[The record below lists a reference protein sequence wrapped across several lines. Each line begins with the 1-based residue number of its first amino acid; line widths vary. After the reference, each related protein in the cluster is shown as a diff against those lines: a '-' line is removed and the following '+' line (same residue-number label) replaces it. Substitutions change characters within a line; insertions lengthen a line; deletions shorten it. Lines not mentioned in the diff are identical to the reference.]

1 MKSFE
6 NGNFGGGEQRAG
18 FLTQEDLAEVERQR
32 KAAGQQRKI
41 IACLTGLSGSG
52 EPNPEFLED
61 PSVVIT
67 DAARERFFDRAC
79 SDKDWKDKERWLL
92 NEIMSPTQRAGFEGV
107 QGWLKDNEHEL
118 KILCAAID
126 REGSFDNWQNMGVED
141 LRFFVSKYPTPMD
154 FEEASA
160 EFLEGIGSVNRREKL
175 DEYKIAMDSFKRKVY
190 GKQQEYWEQMKVLD
204 GEADN
209 RRLEQGKRRKR
220 FRGIGRSALNPAYA
234 VVESVNS
241 NEMEISHEW
250 PPMESAVKQV
260 SRTQV
265 MAGMVNRE
273 NIESGL
279 FQDQSCED
287 AKVFRPDLK
296 MYGVFDGAGGER
308 GGKTASNTA
317 ASVVENLGQ
326 RVDLTSG
333 AHLKW
338 ALEQAND
345 AVVKDPV
352 AGYSTA
358 VLAKVV
364 ERKGGRYLSYASV
377 GDSRIYI
384 VGRDGNVRQITK
396 DEGEGNRI
404 WNSLGTDGD
413 GNGIVKQYGD
423 IRLESGDKVMMC
435 SDGITGDYGTD
446 LMSDEEI
453 ANIMC
458 SAKNPGEAAKRLMVA
473 ARKKDDRTVCC
484 FS

>member
-6 NGNFGGGEQRAG
+6 NGNFGGGGQRAE
-18 FLTQEDLAEVERQR
+18 FLTQEELAEVERQR
-32 KAAGQQRKI
+32 KAAGQQCKI

-52 EPNPEFLED
+52 EPDSEFLKD
-61 PSVVIT
+61 SYVVIT
-67 DAARERFFDRAC
+67 NAARERFLDRAC

-160 EFLEGIGSVNRREKL
+160 EFLEGIGSVNRREKF
-175 DEYKIAMDSFKRKVY
+175 DEYKRAMNSFKRKVY

-220 FRGIGRSALNPAYA
+220 FRGIGRRALNPAYA

-250 PPMESAVKQV
+250 PPTESAVKRV
-260 SRTQV
+260 SRAQV
-265 MAGMVNRE
+265 MSGMVNE
-273 NIESGL
+273 ANIEGGL
-279 FQDQSCED
+279 WADRLCED
-287 AKVFRPDLK
+287 KELFRPDLK
-296 MYGVFDGAGGER
+296 IFGVFDGAGGER
-308 GGKTASNTA
+308 GGKKASNTA
-317 ASVVENLGQ
+317 ASVVENLSQ
-326 RVDLTSG
+326 RFDFTSG

-345 AVVKDPV
+345 AVVNDPV
-352 AGYSTA
+352 AGHSTA

-364 ERKGGRYLSYASV
+364 EHKDGRYLSYASV

-384 VGRDGNVRQITK
+384 VSRDGKVRQITK

-404 WNSLGTDGD
+404 WNSLGTDE
-413 GNGIVKQYGD
+413 NGIVKQYGD
-423 IRLESGDKVMMC
+423 IKLGSGDRIMMC

-446 LMSDEEI
+446 LMSNEEI

-458 SAKNPGEAAKRLMVA
+458 SAKNPGEAAERLMVA